1 MDSSLGL
8 NIFTLLF
15 LTGTFL
21 AALVAGLGGFA
32 FGIVAAAVWLAGN
45 ADRHVKA

>member
-15 LTGTFL
+15 LSGTFL
-21 AALVAGLGGFA
+21 AALVAGLGGHS
-32 FGIVAAAVWLAGN
+32 VPNWP
-45 ADRHVKA
+45 DH